1 MNYPIVFYPKV
12 VMQFCHQYPLPEAT
26 SSCATSSQLQET
38 QQFEQPLVLLTP
50 PQPPVVLPVK
60 LLWLIWVFWLYGAIA
75 LGLLAISWGW
85 LWWEV
90 LLVVAAYSC
99 LMAAAY
105 RYVFGCRQKL
115 LSRYKQQVLE
125 YKQQEMLS
133 QQEILSQQ
141 KRLFQ
146 QETLSNKQ
154 QEFSSFKLEKEGV
167 QTVLK
172 TAKIELDSRNRSLKD
187 LMSLRVSSNGI
198 SQAQQGVSEERF
210 LQYLQRYFE
219 EVVQA
224 AEFKIPSSQRS
235 YSADFT
241 VIHTPSGLG
250 IDVEIDEPYA
260 GKSKKPTHCCDADSD
275 MRRNQ
280 LFLEWN
286 WIVVRFTEKQV
297 VQAPLSC
304 CKFLAIAIAFV
315 TGDRSYL
322 KQLET
327 QPDLLSVKPWTTR
340 EARAMA
346 KSNYRLTYLSG
357 FGVGSACDRLS
368 SQP

>member
-1 MNYPIVFYPKV
+1 M
-12 VMQFCHQYPLPEAT
+12 
-26 SSCATSSQLQET
+26 SQPPQ
-38 QQFEQPLVLLTP
+38 P

-60 LLWLIWVFWLYGAIA
+60 WLWLIWVFWLYGAIA

-99 LMAAAY
+99 LIAAAY

-125 YKQQEMLS
+125 YKQQN
-133 QQEILSQQ
+133 ILSHQP
-141 KRLFQ
+141 LY
-146 QETLSNKQ
+146 SNKQ
-154 QEFSSFKLEKEGV
+154 QEFSSFKVKKQGL
-167 QTVLK
+167 QTGLK
-172 TAKIELDSRNRSLKD
+172 SSKLELDSRNRLLKD
-187 LMSLRVSSNGI
+187 LMSLRVSSTGI
-198 SQAQQGVSEERF
+198 SQARQGVSEERF
-210 LQYLQRYFE
+210 MQYLQQYFQ

-224 AEFKIPSSQRS
+224 AEFKIPSSGRS

-241 VIHTPSGLG
+241 VIHTPSGIG

-260 GKSKKPTHCCDADSD
+260 GKSKKPTHCCDADRD

-304 CKFLAIAIAFV
+304 CKFL
-315 TGDRSYL
+315 
-322 KQLET
+322 
-327 QPDLLSVKPWTTR
+327 
-340 EARAMA
+340 
-346 KSNYRLTYLSG
+346 SNINKIYYPINIYPRINSKNFLVLRWKKKG
-357 FGVGSACDRLS
+357 CRQV
-368 SQP
+368 